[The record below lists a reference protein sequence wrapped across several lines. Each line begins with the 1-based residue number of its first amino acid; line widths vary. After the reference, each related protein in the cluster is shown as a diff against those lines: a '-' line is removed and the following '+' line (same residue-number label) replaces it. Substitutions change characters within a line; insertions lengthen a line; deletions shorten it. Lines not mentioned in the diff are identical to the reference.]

1 MYVHPFLCGVA
12 VTLLVETVA
21 LFIAAA
27 AIQKKTEK
35 TKEDKGE

>member
-1 MYVHPFLCGVA
+1 MNVHPFLCGVV

-27 AIQKKTEK
+27 AIRKKTEEI
-35 TKEDKGE
+35 KENEE

>member
-21 LFIAAA
+21 LFVAAFA
-27 AIQKKTEK
+27 LQRK
-35 TKEDKGE
+35 TKKMQEEK